1 MVCDIPMAMVRR
13 FLLWVL
19 VGAMLALTPLAQASP
34 PDQTW
39 MGGLF
44 DDDDYDNVVV
54 SVTASVAS
62 MTLWPSHDGQRLQPA
77 KSFVGPLDE
86 SDLSTAPRSSSQ
98 TRAPPRRSSP
108 QRLTAHGIRP
118 T

>member
-54 SVTASVAS
+54 SVTASLAS
-62 MTLWPSHDGQRLQPA
+62 MTLWPSHDNRRLQSA
-77 KSFVGPLDE
+77 RALVGPIDE
-86 SDLSTAPRSSSQ
+86 SDIRTPWHSSSQ
-98 TRAPPRRSSP
+98 TRAPPSS
-108 QRLTAHGIRP
+108 
-118 T
+118 

>member
-1 MVCDIPMAMVRR
+1 MPRR

-19 VGAMLALTPLAQASP
+19 VGTILALTPLAQASP

-39 MGGLF
+39 IGGLF

-62 MTLWPSHDGQRLQPA
+62 TTLWPSHDSRRLPSA
-77 KSFVGPLDE
+77 RASTGPIDE
-86 SDLSTAPRSSSQ
+86 SAPCTPARSAGQ
-98 TRAPPRRSSP
+98 TRAPPSS
-108 QRLTAHGIRP
+108 
-118 T
+118 